1 VVRDRGAA
9 FERVS
14 RAVDG
19 PLTVLAEY
27 AIKLYLAPNRRQ
39 FVARHIPD
47 LIIVVVPMLRPL
59 RVLRSVRLLRLLRL
73 ALLTGLAA
81 PAPGV
86 PQHPSPSGAELGVG
100 DRPGAEP
107 DRRGDGVGVRGWQP
121 RGHHR
126 QLPDALWWAL
136 TTIASVGYGDR
147 FPLSSAGR
155 AVAVVLMIAGIAMF
169 GVITATI
176 AASFVEQKAE
186 EDLASRLDQIME
198 RLDRI
203 DAGLR
208 AGEDQ
213 HALEH
218 QHRCALGVQ
227 QGRRQRPGTRN
238 PVSTIRR
245 KRSWSCRRATG
256 GAFSAR
262 CCRQKSA
269 SVGGRLPVISAT
281 RSCGRILGVCAWPR
295 NANTH
300 PGGSTPPWPPS

>member
-1 VVRDRGAA
+1 VSGPFGGQGGGSGRLVGHLGGVHGGDQLGQHAPDAGAGA
-9 FERVS
+9 DQGE
-14 RAVDG
+14 
-19 PLTVLAEY
+19 
-27 AIKLYLAPNRRQ
+27 
-39 FVARHIPD
+39 
-47 LIIVVVPMLRPL
+47 
-59 RVLRSVRLLRLLRL
+59 
-73 ALLTGLAA
+73 
-81 PAPGV
+81 
-86 PQHPSPSGAELGVG
+86 GAEWRSGSDGRMVSTSMRAKTLSAPWMVE
-100 DRPGAEP
+100 AE
-107 DRRGDGVGVRGWQP
+107 
-121 RGHHR
+121 
-126 QLPDALWWAL
+126 A
-136 TTIASVGYGDR
+136 TT
-147 FPLSSAGR
+147 AGR